1 MPRTLLAVALAVAL
15 AGARAQVAAPSQEE
29 VETLIDETRDDED
42 VAADDLE
49 RIAEVRRYYLAHP
62 IDLNDAAA
70 AESLA
75 ELQLLTPPQIAAV
88 RARRRLAGDYLDPL
102 ELQAI
107 AELRAG
113 DLRAVLPYLTV
124 GSTPRALGRDL
135 RARLRE
141 ARTFVAL
148 RTGYRRADEASQ
160 ARWRGPNAPAY
171 ARVRATAGRQFSLG
185 LVVDH
190 DAGEPY
196 GSGAGRRL
204 PADHVGVH
212 AYADELAGTVET
224 VALGDFGVNWGQGL
238 ISYTGFAG
246 GKGAAVMD
254 VQRHARWLIPH
265 ASAAETGFL
274 RGAAAVARRGQWRAM
289 AFASRR
295 ALDGPLD
302 TLPDAGTATFGT
314 LRPAGLHRTGG
325 ELAGRG
331 TNAATSYGVAV
342 EFAAP
347 WGRLGVH
354 GLEHAFD
361 VAFGPDDALAGAFD
375 FRGDRMRNASASWQT
390 FLGPVSWYG
399 EAAVDG
405 GGATALLSG
414 VQTALDRRTDLA
426 VVYRRYAVGY
436 RTLYENVF
444 GATRRPE
451 NEEGAYVALR
461 SAVRDGWEVRGFVD
475 LYRHPYARF
484 RLSRPS
490 VNRDAFLRLTH
501 HRRRAYAVYAQLRYR
516 DGERE
521 EPRDGS
527 AALRRVLP
535 FARTSARLQA
545 EFDLAPHLRL
555 RSRIEYART
564 RAGGATSEGTVAYQD
579 VLLSPRGPLSAT
591 ARIAVID
598 TDDFESRVY
607 AYENDVLYRF
617 RIPAYYGRGYRGY
630 VNLRYR
636 ATPALTAELR
646 GALGRREGAR
656 DQVEVTG
663 QLRWEL

>member
-1 MPRTLLAVALAVAL
+1 MVRTLLAVALVAAL
-15 AGARAQVAAPSQEE
+15 PGVRAQVATPSQEE
-29 VETLIDETRDDED
+29 VETLIDESRDDED
-42 VAADDLE
+42 VAAEDLE

-62 IDLNDAAA
+62 IDLNDDAAG
-70 AESLA
+70 ESLA
-75 ELQLLTPPQIAAV
+75 ELQLLTPPQIAAI
-88 RARRRLAGDYLDPL
+88 RTRRRRAGDYLDPL
-102 ELQAI
+102 ELQAL
-107 AELRAG
+107 AALRAG
-113 DLRAVLPYLTV
+113 DVRAVLPYLTV
-124 GSTPRALGRDL
+124 AAGPRSVGRDL
-135 RARLRE
+135 GARLRE
-141 ARTFVAL
+141 AQTFVAL
-148 RTGYRRADEASQ
+148 RSGYRRADESSLE
-160 ARWRGPNAPAY
+160 RWDGPNVPAY

-185 LVVDH
+185 LIVDH

-196 GSGAGRRL
+196 GGAGRRV
-204 PADHVGVH
+204 PVDHVGVH
-212 AYADELAGTVET
+212 AYADELAGPVET

-238 ISYTGFAG
+238 ITYTGFAG

-265 ASAAETGFL
+265 ASAAETGFF
-274 RGAAAVARRGQWRAM
+274 RGAAAVARRGRWRAM
-289 AFASRR
+289 ALASRR

-302 TLPDAGTATFGT
+302 TPADGTAATFGT
-314 LRPAGLHRTGG
+314 LRPAGLHRTEG

-354 GLEHAFD
+354 GLEHGFD
-361 VAFGPDDALAGAFD
+361 VPFGADEALAGAFD

-405 GGATALLSG
+405 GGATALVSG
-414 VQTALDRRTDLA
+414 VQIALDRRTDFSA
-426 VVYRRYAVGY
+426 VYRRYGVGY
-436 RTLYENVF
+436 RSLYENVF

-451 NEEGAYVALR
+451 NEEGVYVALR
-461 SAVRDGWEVRGFVD
+461 SAVRDGWEARGFVD

-490 VNRDAFLRLTH
+490 VSQDAFLRLTYD
-501 HRRRAYAVYAQLRYR
+501 RERAYAVYAQLRYR
-516 DGERE
+516 SGERE
-521 EPRDGS
+521 QPRDGS
-527 AALRRVLP
+527 ETLRRVLP
-535 FARTSARLQA
+535 FVRTSARLHA
-545 EFDLAPHLRL
+545 EVDLQPGLRL

-564 RAGGATSEGTVAYQD
+564 RSGGTLSEGTVAYQD

-591 ARIAVID
+591 ARIALIN
-598 TDDFESRVY
+598 TDDFESRIY
-607 AYENDVLYRF
+607 AYENDLLYRF

-636 ATPALTAELR
+636 ATGALTAELR

-656 DQVEVTG
+656 DRVEVTG